1 MMKKP
6 TATSN
11 DQRAIQPTRI
21 EHQDDG
27 GFSIMGNSS
36 VISMAGY
43 PTKLWRYRTN
53 QIMGI

>member
-1 MMKKP
+1 MMIYLLNMMKKP

-27 GFSIMGNSS
+27 GFSVGNS
-36 VISMAGY
+36 
-43 PTKLWRYRTN
+43 
-53 QIMGI
+53 